1 MIMKEGGPLNRD
13 KTRSSLLGIVA
24 GYLLYLAYQLFQG
37 RDEPDTAMTPFARY
51 AFIALFV
58 IAGIALIAYAWRE
71 WKRSGK
77 EEEKTPSDEEKN
89 SLK

>member
-1 MIMKEGGPLNRD
+1 MNRD

-37 RDEPDTAMTPFARY
+37 RDDADTTMTPFARY

-58 IAGIALIAYAWRE
+58 IAGVSLIAYAWRE

-77 EEEKTPSDEEKN
+77 EEKKTPSDEEDN